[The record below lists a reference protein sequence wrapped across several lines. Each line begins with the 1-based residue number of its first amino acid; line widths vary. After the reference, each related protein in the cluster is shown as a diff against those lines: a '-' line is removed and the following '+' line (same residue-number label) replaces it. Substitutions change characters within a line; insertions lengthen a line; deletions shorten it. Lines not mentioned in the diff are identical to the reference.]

1 MTERPSPTPAPEDPS
16 YVEIVW
22 GQFRKRRLARAALYG
37 LLGLLLLATYA
48 PLLASNKPLLWS
60 AGQGLESPWLAT
72 LFDRNFFENGVDIFF
87 NTLMVCLS
95 LLAAP
100 LAWLLRPRSADAG
113 GDGARRLGRQRRA
126 TVLGGAGL
134 LFIATLGLVLALPQQ
149 APKVVYPTLQA
160 SLEAEGQPVF
170 AIYPPL
176 PFSFRDGAL
185 AESGQRASARHP
197 LGTDT
202 AGRDVLVRL
211 IYGTRI
217 SLTIGVFA
225 VSLYISIGTF
235 LGAIAGYFGGR
246 IDALIQRVIEVVICV
261 PSLFLILSVA
271 AFIEDRS
278 IFHIMIIIA
287 AVAWTTP
294 ARLVRAEFLRHR
306 NLDFVAA
313 ARAVGYPRSTIIFAE
328 ILPNTLGPVLVSATF
343 GVASAILTE
352 STMSF
357 LGLGDITVPSW
368 GQMLNA
374 GRTTSEWT
382 LILAPGFAIFLTVS
396 LLNLVGDGFRDAIDP
411 KLRR

>member
-1 MTERPSPTPAPEDPS
+1 MTEPAARPPLTEDPS
-16 YVEIVW
+16 WVDLIWV
-22 GQFRKRRLARAALYG
+22 QFGKRKVARGALIG
-37 LLGLLLLATYA
+37 LLGLLLLAIYA
-48 PLLASNKPLLWS
+48 PLLASNKPLLWRVDDGPLS
-60 AGQGLESPWLAT
+60 SPWLLS
-72 LFDRNFFENGVDIFF
+72 LFDRNFFENGVDVFF
-87 NTLMVCLS
+87 NALLVCVSLLGLPAAWAWRRAAS
-95 LLAAP
+95 LPRAARGARRTRLLLAAIG
-100 LAWLLRPRSADAG
+100 ALL
-113 GDGARRLGRQRRA
+113 L
-126 TVLGGAGL
+126 
-134 LFIATLGLVLALPQQ
+134 TLGLNAAAPQARPKEVFPALQAQLEARGAAVLA
-149 APKVVYPTLQA
+149 V
-160 SLEAEGQPVF
+160 
-170 AIYPPL
+170 YPPL
-176 PFSFRDGAL
+176 PHSFRDGVLDDA
-185 AESGQRASARHP
+185 RARPSAAHP
-197 LGTDT
+197 LGTDA

-211 IYGTRI
+211 IFGARI

-225 VSLYISIGTF
+225 VSLYITIGTV
-235 LGAIAGYFGGR
+235 LGALAGYFGGR
-246 IDALIQRVIEVVICV
+246 VDLLIQRLIEVVICI

-278 IFHIMIIIA
+278 IFHIMVIIA

-313 ARAVGYPRSTIIFAE
+313 ARAIGYPHHTIIFAE

-382 LILAPGFAIFLTVS
+382 LILAPGFAIFVTVS

>member
-1 MTERPSPTPAPEDPS
+1 VAAPTFAARAS
-16 YVEIVW
+16 
-22 GQFRKRRLARAALYG
+22 RLAPPSHTRALGFPGTLPYRLCSAHEQDAARGLLADLWRRVLAERWEQFVRFFRRYRHKHRRKHSYALDGDVNAATLVLLANMPLFVVVGSSFLEVRGVVFQPALTLANYTNAFAALG
-37 LLGLLLLATYA
+37 DALWNSLRYA
-48 PLLASNKPLLWS
+48 AIALVMIL
-60 AGQGLESPWLAT
+60 
-72 LFDRNFFENGVDIFF
+72 
-87 NTLMVCLS
+87 
-95 LLAAP
+95 
-100 LAWLLRPRSADAG
+100 
-113 GDGARRLGRQRRA
+113 
-126 TVLGGAGL
+126 VLG
-134 LFIATLGLVLALPQQ
+134 AL
-149 APKVVYPTLQA
+149 
-160 SLEAEGQPVF
+160 
-170 AIYPPL
+170 
-176 PFSFRDGAL
+176 
-185 AESGQRASARHP
+185 
-197 LGTDT
+197 
-202 AGRDVLVRL
+202 
-211 IYGTRI
+211 
-217 SLTIGVFA
+217 
-225 VSLYISIGTF
+225 
-235 LGAIAGYFGGR
+235 AGYFGGR
-246 IDALIQRVIEVVICV
+246 VDLLIQRLIEVVICI

-278 IFHIMIIIA
+278 IFHIMVIIA

-313 ARAVGYPRSTIIFAE
+313 ARAIGYPQHTIIFAE

-382 LILAPGFAIFLTVS
+382 LILAPGFAIFVTVS

>member
-1 MTERPSPTPAPEDPS
+1 MTEPAARPQLTEDPS
-16 YVEIVW
+16 WVDLIWV
-22 GQFRKRRLARAALYG
+22 QFGKRRIARGALFG
-37 LLGLLLLATYA
+37 LLGLLLLAIYA
-48 PLLASNKPLLWS
+48 PLLASNKPLLWRVADGPIS
-60 AGQGLESPWLAT
+60 SPWLLS
-72 LFDRNFFENGVDIFF
+72 LFDRNFFENGVDLFF
-87 NTLMVCLS
+87 NALLVCVS
-95 LLAAP
+95 LLGLPAAW
-100 LAWLLRPRSADAG
+100 AWRRAGALPRAAR
-113 GDGARRLGRQRRA
+113 GARRLRLL
-126 TVLGGAGL
+126 LGGIGAL
-134 LFIATLGLVLALPQQ
+134 LLTLGLNAAAPQARPKELYPALQAQLEAAGSPVLA
-149 APKVVYPTLQA
+149 V
-160 SLEAEGQPVF
+160 
-170 AIYPPL
+170 YPPL
-176 PFSFRDGAL
+176 PHSFRDGVLDEA
-185 AESGQRASARHP
+185 RARPSVAHP
-197 LGTDT
+197 LGTDA

-211 IYGTRI
+211 IFGARI

-225 VSLYISIGTF
+225 VSLYITIGTV
-235 LGAIAGYFGGR
+235 LGALAGYFGGR
-246 IDALIQRVIEVVICV
+246 VDLLIQRLIEVVICV

-278 IFHIMIIIA
+278 IFHIMVIIA

-313 ARAVGYPRSTIIFAE
+313 ARAIGYPQHTIIFAE

-382 LILAPGFAIFLTVS
+382 LILAPGFAIFVTVS

>member
-1 MTERPSPTPAPEDPS
+1 MTERPTTAAPAEDPS

-22 GQFRKRRLARAALYG
+22 GQFRKRGLARGALSG

-60 AGQGLESPWLAT
+60 AGQGWQSPWLSS
-72 LFDRNFFENGVDIFF
+72 LFDRNFYENGVDVFF
-87 NTLMVCLS
+87 NTLMVS
-95 LLAAP
+95 FTLLAAP
-100 LAWLLRPRSADAG
+100 VALLLRRQVAG
-113 GDGARRLGRQRRA
+113 EGRRARRGRQTR
-126 TVLGGAGL
+126 VLGGAAL
-134 LFIATLGLVLALPQQ
+134 AFLAALGLAFATPYQ
-149 APKVVYPTLQA
+149 APKIVYPTLQA
-160 SLEAEGQPVF
+160 SLEAAGTPVF
-170 AIYPPL
+170 AVYPPL
-176 PFSFRDGAL
+176 PFSFRDGVLEDAGHP
-185 AESGQRASARHP
+185 SSAKHP
-197 LGTDT
+197 LGADA

-211 IYGTRI
+211 LFGTRI

-225 VSLYISIGTF
+225 VSLYITIGTF
-235 LGAIAGYFGGR
+235 LGAIAGFFGGR